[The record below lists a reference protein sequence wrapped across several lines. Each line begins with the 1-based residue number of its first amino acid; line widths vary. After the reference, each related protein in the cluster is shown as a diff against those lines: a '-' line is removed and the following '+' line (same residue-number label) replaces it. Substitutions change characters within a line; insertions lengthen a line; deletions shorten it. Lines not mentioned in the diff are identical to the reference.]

1 MQHLLTELLWNN
13 PEISANAIH
22 IRRNMP
28 GFTAAKRSY
37 DEACNKLRTAV
48 GYDLYD
54 QFMCQLGRYLEYE
67 DLSYYALGLGL
78 REAFIRE
85 LGV

>member
-1 MQHLLTELLWNN
+1 MKDLLAELFWNN
-13 PEISANAIH
+13 PELSARSIN

-37 DEACNKLRTAV
+37 DEARSKLRAVV
-48 GYDLYD
+48 GYELYD

-85 LGV
+85 LCL